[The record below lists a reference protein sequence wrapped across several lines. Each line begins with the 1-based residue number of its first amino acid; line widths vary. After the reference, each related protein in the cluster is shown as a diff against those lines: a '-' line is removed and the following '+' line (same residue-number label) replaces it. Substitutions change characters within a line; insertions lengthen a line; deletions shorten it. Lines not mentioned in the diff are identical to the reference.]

1 MANDQYQQFNCYLV
15 LQISPDATPG
25 EIKAAMRKAS
35 LRSHPDLG
43 GSHAEQAKINIAY
56 EVLSDPVQRQVHDIY
71 WKVREQRANSSQQN
85 QRDREKQS
93 SNRASASSAKAS
105 TQSFTGF
112 MRRVDSAIQAKKANA
127 WGDLETI
134 KKRKFEELIKRFD
147 GEKNTLYMMTAVGV
161 LIGAVALRYPLLWF
175 VAALFAFNS
184 FSKFNGVTIG
194 DQRVPLFASD
204 YSQRIEQQAHKLA
217 AKECHDKA
225 ASFDR
230 YNSDLASIVELT
242 TRPSSF
248 DDSEIQVARRLTAA
262 LFLSGYNPSYY
273 DSETRTILFSDKD
286 EKLLV
291 RFRHRS
297 GVAVNVAYVEKLCQ
311 LMNFHQASNGLL
323 FCSPGLSGNA
333 AGLAARQR
341 IKSYTLESM
350 NSWIDEM
357 LKSDRVGPTG
367 DVLASL
373 DALRNFLSGVA
384 PRINRWSRRG
394 RRY

>member
-1 MANDQYQQFNCYLV
+1 MANDQYKQFNCYLV
-15 LQISPDATPG
+15 LQISSGATPG

-35 LRSHPDLG
+35 LKSHPDLG

-56 EVLSDPVQRQVHDIY
+56 EILSDPLQRQVHDIY
-71 WKVREQRANSSQQN
+71 WKVRQQRSSSSQQT
-85 QRDREKQS
+85 RPGEEKQS
-93 SNRASASSAKAS
+93 SNRSSTSSASSS
-105 TQSFTGF
+105 TQSFAAF
-112 MRRVDSAIQAKKANA
+112 KQRVDAAIKSKKANA
-127 WGDLETI
+127 WADLEVT
-134 KKRKFEELIKRFD
+134 KKKKTDELMKKFA
-147 GEKNTLYMMTAVGV
+147 GEKTTFYSMSVAG
-161 LIGAVALRYPLLWF
+161 IIAGAAALRFPLLWPVF
-175 VAALFAFNS
+175 GFLAFSS
-184 FSKFNGVTIG
+184 FSKFKGLNIG
-194 DQRVPLFASD
+194 DQRIALFASD
-204 YSQRIEQQAHKLA
+204 FNQKIEQQASTLA

-225 ASFDR
+225 AAFDR

-273 DSETRTILFSDKD
+273 DGETRTILFSDKD

-297 GVAVNVAYVEKLCQ
+297 GTAVNVAYVEKLCQ
-311 LMNFHQASNGLL
+311 LMSFHQASNGLL

-333 AGLAARQR
+333 AGLAASQR

-350 NSWIDEM
+350 NSWIDEI

-373 DALRNFLSGVA
+373 DILRNFLSAVT
-384 PRINRWSRRG
+384 PRVNRWRRG